1 MLSIEKR
8 LSEKNESGAALLD
21 ETKAA
26 PSAPS
31 SPQRMNHLDALRCLA
46 MLNVVVAHA
55 VTSFAVSCPSWWSS
69 RDSIRSYVFDI
80 IIFAIMGFTMQ
91 TFFMLSGY
99 FTATHLKRH
108 SLSSF
113 ALNRY
118 KRIVLPFVFSTILIV
133 PLFQIIN
140 LYGSFKTNV
149 SVNLQP
155 GFKAAIVDFFTTKF
169 FPYFSFGHLW
179 FLWYLVMLYAAVMII
194 KHLASRYINFI
205 YIDKV
210 LTSVLN
216 SPVKPFL
223 FAIPTAL
230 LMVFMTWMIDTPFG
244 VIPEPHILAYYGF
257 FFSIGMLLSRQALFF
272 QEEIKH
278 WRLYLFFAILA
289 ALPITLGLIL
299 IGSSLNG
306 FRTSAFYYAALFFC
320 ALFTWLMIFGLLGL
334 FKRRAFKPSRSLQ
347 YLTTASF
354 WVYIIHLPVVL
365 VFQLLLRDLH
375 WPLLLKFL
383 VVFLATGLVVIGSYE
398 LFVRRSFIGRF
409 LNGKSFRK
417 NAQSRIKAV
426 SD

>member
-113 ALNRY
+113 AVNRY

-257 FFSIGMLLSRQALFF
+257 FFFYWHAPFTPGFVLSGRD
-272 QEEIKH
+272 KT
-278 WRLYLFFAILA
+278 LA
-289 ALPITLGLIL
+289 ALSFFRNTCSASNY
-299 IGSSLNG
+299 IGSHFNR
-306 FRTSAFYYAALFFC
+306 F
-320 ALFTWLMIFGLLGL
+320 IFKWISNICFLLCC
-334 FKRRAFKPSRSLQ
+334 
-347 YLTTASF
+347 T
-354 WVYIIHLPVVL
+354 V
-365 VFQLLLRDLH
+365 LLRSFYMVNDF
-375 WPLLLKFL
+375 WI
-383 VVFLATGLVVIGSYE
+383 TWVI
-398 LFVRRSFIGRF
+398 
-409 LNGKSFRK
+409 
-417 NAQSRIKAV
+417 
-426 SD
+426 